1 MDYRVEE
8 LGAASGLPVDTI
20 RFYQSRGLLTP
31 PRRVGRTAIYGENH
45 LERLRRIRSLLG
57 EGVPLAL
64 IKRVLDEEAA
74 SAGSPSL
81 VAALVQARVG
91 ERTYTR
97 AELAR
102 EAGIPEPLVQAAQA
116 AGLVEPIRVGSDERF
131 SDADLQ
137 MARAALSILQ
147 AGFPLDELL
156 AVAVDHA
163 RGVQSVADRAVDLF
177 DRFVRQG
184 GQAADPSHEIAASFQ
199 SLLPAVTR
207 LVALHFQRTLV
218 NRALARLEG
227 RGDRDA
233 LGAAIAAVESGRLE
247 VSWR

>member
-1 MDYRVEE
+1 MEYRVEE

-20 RFYQSRGLLTP
+20 RFYQSRGLLPP
-31 PRRVGRTAIYGENH
+31 PRRVGRTAVYGDAH
-45 LERLRRIRSLLG
+45 LDRLRRIRALLG

-64 IKRVLDEEAA
+64 IKRGIDEEAT
-74 SAGSPSL
+74 SGGSQPL
-81 VAALVQARVG
+81 VTALVRERVG
-91 ERTYTR
+91 ARTYTR
-97 AELAR
+97 ADLAR
-102 EAGIPEPLVQAAQA
+102 EAGIPEPLVQAAQS
-116 AGLVEPIRVGSDERF
+116 AGLVEPIRVGGDERF

-156 AVAVDHA
+156 GVAVDHA
-163 RGVQSVADRAVDLF
+163 RGVQAVADRAIDLF
-177 DRFVRQG
+177 DRFVRQAG
-184 GQAADPSHEIAASFQ
+184 EGADRSQEIAAAFQ

-207 LVALHFQRTLV
+207 LVALHFQRTV
-218 NRALARLEG
+218 VTRALARLEG